1 MNIYRT
7 APVLVV
13 ALGLNGCGIVSEGRD
28 ILAGLTNPLVVQT
41 LVLGVELPDGTD
53 DITFP
58 EEFSAG
64 SSGTAFLADAG
75 NVADLENA
83 PISGAEVLM
92 QGEELDESG
101 PGAYTLAPGT
111 LPYAAGQDWS
121 LRISTGGNREASAR
135 IALAPAADFDLPLVH
150 SAGSGLNIDLTG
162 QGFDGAFVVV
172 NDAEGNI
179 TFDNRPEGIR
189 EFYDFTRG
197 EPAGLIEIPGDA
209 FPDAGPYA
217 IGVAGI
223 QTTTGRA
230 NMERMNTALSTMMSG
245 NLVFEPIIVE

>member
-1 MNIYRT
+1 MSIYRT
-7 APVLVV
+7 VPVLWV
-13 ALGLNGCGIVSEGRD
+13 ALGLHGCAIVSEGRD

-41 LVLGVELPDGTD
+41 LVLGVELPSGADN
-53 DITFP
+53 ITFP

-64 SSGTAFLADAG
+64 STGTAFLADAG

-83 PISGAEVLM
+83 PISGAEVWM
-92 QGEELDESG
+92 QAEVLDEAG
-101 PGAYTLAPGT
+101 PGAYTLAPGAMA
-111 LPYAAGQDWS
+111 YAAGQEWS
-121 LRISTGGNREASAR
+121 LRVSTGGNREASAR
-135 IALAPAADFDLPLVH
+135 ISLAPAADFELPLVH
-150 SAGSGLNIDLTG
+150 PAEASLTINLTD

-179 TFDNRPEGIR
+179 TFDNRPQGIR

-197 EPAGLIEIPGDA
+197 EPAGIIEIPGEA

-217 IGVAGI
+217 VGVAGI
-223 QTTTGRA
+223 QTTTGRD
-230 NMERMNTALSTMMSG
+230 NMERMNTALSSMMSG